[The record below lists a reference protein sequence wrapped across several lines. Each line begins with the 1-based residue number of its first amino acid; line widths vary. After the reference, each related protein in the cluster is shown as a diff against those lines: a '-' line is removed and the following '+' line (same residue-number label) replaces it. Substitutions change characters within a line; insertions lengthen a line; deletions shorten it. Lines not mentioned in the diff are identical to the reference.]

1 MDQPEENLD
10 NESVYSLLVPY
21 IKRAKKRRQI
31 IIVTHNPNLAIV
43 CDAEQI
49 ICATM
54 NKKKNEIRYESGSIE
69 DPEINKKVV
78 NVLEGTMPAFS
89 KRDEKYHRLV

>member
-21 IKRAKKRRQI
+21 IKKAKQKRQV
-31 IIVTHNPNLAIV
+31 IIVTHNPNLAVV

-49 ICATM
+49 IYADM

-69 DPEINKKVV
+69 SQEMNKRIVD
-78 NVLEGTMPAFS
+78 VLEGTMPAFT
-89 KRDEKYHRLV
+89 KRDEKYLR